1 MTQIFRRIAVAAA
14 ATAVAGLILTGCSS
28 KDDAEETTSAP
39 AVTTSAEAPVTEE
52 PTEAPEPADSG
63 SQAEKLDAFIEEARA
78 EVESQVDMFGG
89 TYSDISLSSAN
100 GNTLVYTYTFAEPID
115 AAVAAESF
123 DSMSDMLKGPAENM
137 LIPAL
142 EMAGVTDNP
151 QVTYTYL
158 NPDGSVIWT
167 KTYSAP

>member
-14 ATAVAGLILTGCSS
+14 ATAVAGLVLTGCSS
-28 KDDAEETTSAP
+28 KDDAEETTTAP
-39 AVTTSAEAPVTEE
+39 AVTASAEPIVTEE

-63 SQAEKLDAFIEEARA
+63 SQAEKLDAFVEEARA
-78 EVESQVDMFGG
+78 EVESQVDMFGD
-89 TYSDISLSSAN
+89 TYSDISLSAAD
-100 GNTLVYTYTFAEPID
+100 GNTLVYTYTFTEAID
-115 AAVAAESF
+115 SAAAAESF
-123 DSMSDMLKGPAENM
+123 DSMSDMLKSSAENM

-142 EMAGVTDNP
+142 ELAGITDNP

-167 KTYSAP
+167 ATYSAP

>member
-28 KDDAEETTSAP
+28 KDDAEETTTAP
-39 AVTTSAEAPVTEE
+39 AVTASAEEVVTEE
-52 PTEAPEPADSG
+52 PTEAPEPAGSG
-63 SQAEKLDAFIEEARA
+63 SQAEILDAFVAEARA

-89 TYSDISLSSAN
+89 TYSDITLTAEN
-100 GNTLVYTYTFAEPID
+100 GNTMVYTYTFTEAID
-115 AAVAAESF
+115 PALAADGF
-123 DSMSDMLKGPAENM
+123 DSTSEMLKSAAQSL
-137 LIPAL
+137 LIPSLQAV
-142 EMAGVTDNP
+142 GVTDNP

-167 KTYSAP
+167 ATYAAE